1 MSEQNGISSEPD
13 DAEPGEGTDT
23 QPYSDFMR
31 DRMKTAGYIIN
42 EDGSVT
48 SPWRGGAEATSEI
61 LRLHYL
67 DRIIWVPELTEDDIG
82 VGPDEDD

>member
-1 MSEQNGISSEPD
+1 
-13 DAEPGEGTDT
+13 
-23 QPYSDFMR
+23 
-31 DRMKTAGYIIN
+31 MKTAGYIIN

-48 SPWRGGAEATSEI
+48 SPWRGGAEATSEV

-82 VGPDEDD
+82 VVPDEDG